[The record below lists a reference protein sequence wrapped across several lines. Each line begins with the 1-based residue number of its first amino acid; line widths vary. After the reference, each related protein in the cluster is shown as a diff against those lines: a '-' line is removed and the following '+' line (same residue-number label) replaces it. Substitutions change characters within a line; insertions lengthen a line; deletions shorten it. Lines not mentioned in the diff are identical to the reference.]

1 MVTWPCLLMKL
12 EVLELRVAWDLG
24 GGAEG
29 RTSVGLPLVPSYLLL
44 F

>member
-1 MVTWPCLLMKL
+1 MVIWPCPLMKL
-12 EVLELRVAWDLG
+12 EVLELGVGWDLG

-29 RTSVGLPLVPSYLLL
+29 RTSVGLPLEPSYLLL